1 MFAKPNTP
9 ATMTIIFTAM
19 AKKIFCQAID
29 KVRSAILKER
39 HTESRLEFMYTTSAA
54 SMAESAPLPIAP
66 PTSAPVNTG
75 ASLMPS
81 PTNITEPWSLRRDCT
96 TSNLSCG
103 NNSARTP

>member
-1 MFAKPNTP
+1 MDTPVSAKIATHILAKPNTP
-9 ATMTIIFTAM
+9 ATITMIFTAI
-19 AKKIFCQAID
+19 AKKIFCHAMD
-29 KVRSAILKER
+29 NVRSAMLKER

-81 PTNITEPWSLRRDCT
+81 PTNITEP
-96 TSNLSCG
+96 
-103 NNSARTP
+103 